1 MLEIGRF
8 LSDVPEVLGRTARLM
23 DQLDVATRDGIVLA
37 PDTVEKIGLAE
48 ARKDRA
54 SAIAMVV
61 IAALVAIVAMAIWV
75 R

>member
-1 MLEIGRF
+1 MFR
-8 LSDVPEVLGRTARLM
+8 EVLGRTARLM

-37 PDTVEKIGLAE
+37 PDTVEKIGMAE

-54 SAIAMVV
+54 MAIAMVV

>member
-1 MLEIGRF
+1 
-8 LSDVPEVLGRTARLM
+8 M

-37 PDTVEKIGLAE
+37 PDTVEKIGMAE

-54 SAIAMVV
+54 MAIAMVV

>member
-1 MLEIGRF
+1 M
-8 LSDVPEVLGRTARLM
+8 
-23 DQLDVATRDGIVLA
+23 
-37 PDTVEKIGLAE
+37 AE

-54 SAIAMVV
+54 MAIAMVM